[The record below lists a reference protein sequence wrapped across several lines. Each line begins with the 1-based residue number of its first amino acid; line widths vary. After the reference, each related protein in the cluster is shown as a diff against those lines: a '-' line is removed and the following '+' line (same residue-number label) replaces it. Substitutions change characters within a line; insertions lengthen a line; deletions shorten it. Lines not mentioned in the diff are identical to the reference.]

1 MFHAFFYSPI
11 IRRVMNFF
19 SFSDGEDYEDESAL
33 GADYQLMNKVGL
45 VEGALSE
52 LNHEHQLTITV
63 GSFIDVFVIGSTWV
77 KKKKFYKIE

>member
-1 MFHAFFYSPI
+1 
-11 IRRVMNFF
+11 MNFF